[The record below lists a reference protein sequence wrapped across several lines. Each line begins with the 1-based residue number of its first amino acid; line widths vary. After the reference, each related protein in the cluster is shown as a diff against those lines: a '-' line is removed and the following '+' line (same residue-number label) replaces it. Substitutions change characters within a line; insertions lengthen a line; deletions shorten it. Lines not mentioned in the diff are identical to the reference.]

1 MRNDLS
7 ILCTQ
12 WAAVSL
18 RGPITH
24 GGQKLEGGEECINP
38 DPLASKAVQIDGFW
52 GCQVTKVA
60 AHEFHNRREYVVVRI
75 RTRQE
80 VGPQALVM
88 ARHIACLRGWHP
100 ALARAEISALLPQMS
115 VTRLEGRRLVAI
127 TGDDEKDVLLQ
138 AVNISSGCQ
147 AILCNAILWPC
158 KGDSDIDGLIGSVLE
173 HLKQHPREGSA
184 AVRAWR
190 HEGRIEGVGPSQ
202 LSQRI
207 GGRLHDLGYSIDLDE
222 PMNEFGVVIDAS
234 SNTIACGWMLG
245 YGDESDGVSS
255 RKAAER
261 PFFKPVSLDPRL
273 ARLAVN
279 LASGPIEDG
288 ATVDLMTGT
297 GGFLIEAALTGRV
310 AVGFDLDPVMVD
322 GANQNLTWALQAEA
336 VTNHRGEVVQG
347 DATQLETC
355 MPQLEVPLTGFVLD
369 PPYGRNSQGSLAP
382 MELLEGVLKSACNVA
397 ERNANLVL
405 ILPIH
410 PMGEH
415 PDEPIANTH
424 EIRLLHGQWGDV
436 DVSLRQT
443 GWVAKALWV
452 EHVHASL
459 SRLILHATVAPQDSA
474 V

>member
-1 MRNDLS
+1 
-7 ILCTQ
+7 
-12 WAAVSL
+12 
-18 RGPITH
+18 
-24 GGQKLEGGEECINP
+24 
-38 DPLASKAVQIDGFW
+38 
-52 GCQVTKVA
+52 
-60 AHEFHNRREYVVVRI
+60 
-75 RTRQE
+75 
-80 VGPQALVM
+80 M

-115 VTRLEGRRLVAI
+115 VTRIEARRLVAL
-127 TGDDEKDVLLQ
+127 TGDCQDEVLLR
-138 AVNISSGCQ
+138 AVRISSGCQ
-147 AILCNAILWPC
+147 AILTDALLWHC
-158 KGDSDIDGLIGSVLE
+158 TSKSDIDGLIASVLE
-173 HLKQHPREGSA
+173 RLELDPREGSV

-202 LSQRI
+202 LAQRI
-207 GGRLHDLGYSIDLDE
+207 GGQLDELGYSIDLDQ
-222 PMNEFGVVIDAS
+222 PVHEFGVVIDAS

-245 YGDESDGVSS
+245 FGDQSDGVSS

-279 LASGPIEDG
+279 LASGPIHNG

-297 GGFLIEAALTGRV
+297 GGFLIEAALSGRV
-310 AVGFDLDPVMVD
+310 TVGFDLDPAMVD
-322 GANQNLTWALQAEA
+322 GANQNLIWALEAEA
-336 VTNHRGEVVQG
+336 MTNHSGQILQG

-355 MPQLEVPLTGFVLD
+355 MPQLESPLTGFVLD

-382 MELLEGVLKSACNVA
+382 MNLLKGVLNSAHSVA
-397 ERNANLVL
+397 ERNAGLVL

-415 PDEPIANTH
+415 PDESITNTE
-424 EIRLLHGQWGDV
+424 EINLLHGQWNDV
-436 DVSLRQT
+436 ELSLRHS
-443 GWVAKALWV
+443 GWLVNALWV

-474 V
+474 M

>member
-7 ILCTQ
+7 ILGTQ
-12 WAAVSL
+12 WATVSL
-18 RGPITH
+18 RGTIAH
-24 GGQKLEGGEECINP
+24 GGQKLEGGEEGINA
-38 DPLASKAVQIDGFW
+38 DPLARQAVQIDGFW

-60 AHEFHNRREYVVVRI
+60 AHDFHNRREYVVVRI

-115 VTRLEGRRLVAI
+115 VTRLEGRRLVALS
-127 TGDDEKDVLLQ
+127 GDGEEDVLVQ
-138 AVNISSGCQ
+138 AVNVSSGCQ
-147 AILCNAILWPC
+147 AILCDAVLWHC
-158 KGDSDIDGLIGSVLE
+158 KGESDIEGLIVDVLE
-173 HLKQHPREGSA
+173 HLKQHPREGSV

-202 LSQRI
+202 LAQRI

-222 PMNEFGVVIDAS
+222 PVHEFGVVIDAS

-245 YGDESDGVSS
+245 FGDESDGVSS

-279 LASGPIEDG
+279 LASGPIDNG

-297 GGFLIEAALTGRV
+297 GGFLIEAALSGRV

-322 GANQNLTWALQAEA
+322 GANQNLTWALEAEA
-336 VTNHRGEVVQG
+336 MTDHRGQVMQG

-382 MELLEGVLKSACNVA
+382 MELLEGVLNSARSVA
-397 ERNANLVL
+397 EGNASLVL

-415 PDEPIANTH
+415 PDESIASTH
-424 EIRLLHGQWGDV
+424 EISLLHGQWSDV
-436 DVSLRQT
+436 ELSLHHSGWDV
-443 GWVAKALWV
+443 KALWV

-459 SRLILHATVAPQDSA
+459 SRLILHATVAPQD
-474 V
+474 